1 MSSLDSLFKLKS
13 LKSDAKTEA
22 RAGLTTFLTMAYIII
37 VNPAILSAAGVPFS
51 GILFA
56 TVIVSAVSCIVMG
69 LVANLP
75 FALAPGMGLNA
86 FVTYS
91 LIIGEGV
98 SWQTA
103 MGAVVISG
111 IIFMFLSLP
120 KINVRE
126 KMLEA
131 IPEPLRLGVA
141 AGIGL
146 FLAFIG
152 LQDSGVIV
160 ADQATLVTFGG
171 MSWGIG
177 LFIVGLIIT
186 GYLLYK
192 QQKGALIIGI
202 LSVTVLALILNF
214 ADVASIASLPDQAVR
229 NPDLSLFADINI
241 TSVFKI
247 AMLGPLFTLL
257 FTDMFDSISTFLGV
271 AEAGDFYKE
280 DGKPRN
286 TGKALFVDG
295 FATTISGIFGT
306 SPATTYIES
315 ASGVEEGGKTGLTAV
330 IVGLLFLPL
339 MFFSPVINMIPYVAT
354 GPVLVIVGLF
364 MAKSVHKVNWAK
376 YENSLPAFVSMIAI
390 PLTYSITNGIILGII
405 TYVVMKA
412 LAREFKDIPITLWF
426 IFGLSI
432 IVLFL
437 L

>member
-1 MSSLDSLFKLKS
+1 MVDLNSLFKLKE
-13 LKSDAKTEA
+13 LKTDSETEI
-22 RAGLTTFLTMAYIII
+22 RAGVTTFLTMAYIII
-37 VNPAILSAAGVPFS
+37 VNPIILSAAGVPFS

-111 IIFMFLSLP
+111 IIFMLLSLP

-171 MSWGIG
+171 MSWSVG
-177 LFIVGLIIT
+177 LFIFGLIIT
-186 GYLLYK
+186 GFLLYK

-202 LSVTVLALILNF
+202 LSVTIIALILNF
-214 ADVASIASLPDQAVR
+214 ADIASITTLPDKVVR
-229 NPDLSLFADINI
+229 NPDLSLFADLSI

-330 IVGLLFLPL
+330 IVGLLFLPF
-339 MFFSPVINMIPYVAT
+339 MFFSPLINMIPAVAT
-354 GPVLVIVGLF
+354 GAVLVLVGLF
-364 MAKSVHKVNWAK
+364 MAKSIHKVNWSR
-376 YENSLPAFVSMIAI
+376 YENSLPAFVAMIAI

-412 LAREFKDIPITLWF
+412 LAREFKDIPITLWV
-426 IFGLSI
+426 IFGFSI

>member
-1 MSSLDSLFKLKS
+1 MFDLDSLFNLKS
-13 LKSDAKTEA
+13 LGTDRETET
-22 RAGLTTFLTMAYIII
+22 RAGVTTFLTMAYIII
-37 VNPAILSAAGVPFS
+37 VNPTILSAAGVPFS

-56 TVIVSAVSCIVMG
+56 TVVVSAVSCIVMG

-86 FVTYS
+86 FVTFS

-111 IIFMFLSLP
+111 IIFMLLSLP
-120 KINVRE
+120 KVNVRE

-160 ADQATLVTFGG
+160 ADSSTLVTFGG
-171 MSWGIG
+171 MSWTVG
-177 LFIVGLIIT
+177 LFIFGLIIT
-186 GYLLYK
+186 GFLLYRK
-192 QQKGALIIGI
+192 QKGALIIGI

-214 ADVASIASLPDQAVR
+214 ADLASITALPNEVVR
-229 NPDLSLFADINI
+229 NPDLSLFADIDI
-241 TSVFKI
+241 MSVFKI
-247 AMLGPLFTLL
+247 SMLGPLFTLL

-286 TGKALFVDG
+286 TGEALFVDG

-306 SPATTYIES
+306 SPATTFIES
-315 ASGVEEGGKTGLTAV
+315 ASGVEEGGKSGLTAI
-330 IVGLLFLPL
+330 IVGLLFLPF
-339 MFFSPVINMIPYVAT
+339 MFFSPVISMIPHVAT
-354 GPVLVIVGLF
+354 GAVLVLVGLF
-364 MAKSVHKVNWAK
+364 MAKSIHKVDWSR
-376 YENSLPAFVSMIAI
+376 YENSLPAFVAMIAI

-426 IFGLSI
+426 IFGFSI

>member
-1 MSSLDSLFKLKS
+1 L
-13 LKSDAKTEA
+13 
-22 RAGLTTFLTMAYIII
+22 
-37 VNPAILSAAGVPFS
+37 IL
-51 GILFA
+51 
-56 TVIVSAVSCIVMG
+56 
-69 LVANLP
+69 
-75 FALAPGMGLNA
+75 
-86 FVTYS
+86 
-91 LIIGEGV
+91 
-98 SWQTA
+98 
-103 MGAVVISG
+103 
-111 IIFMFLSLP
+111 
-120 KINVRE
+120 
-126 KMLEA
+126 
-131 IPEPLRLGVA
+131 
-141 AGIGL
+141 
-146 FLAFIG
+146 
-152 LQDSGVIV
+152 
-160 ADQATLVTFGG
+160 
-171 MSWGIG
+171 
-177 LFIVGLIIT
+177 T

-214 ADVASIASLPDQAVR
+214 ADVASIASLPDKAVR
-229 NPDLSLFADINI
+229 NPDLSLFADISI

-315 ASGVEEGGKTGLTAV
+315 ASGVEEGGKTGMTAV
-330 IVGLLFLPL
+330 VVGLLFLPF
-339 MFFSPVINMIPYVAT
+339 MFFSPVIGMIPHVAT
-354 GPVLVIVGLF
+354 GPILVIVGLF
-364 MAKSVHKVNWAK
+364 MAKSVHKVNWSK
-376 YENSLPAFVSMIAI
+376 YDNSLPAFIAMIAI

-412 LAREFKDIPITLWF
+412 LAREFKDIPITLWL
-426 IFGLSI
+426 IFGFSI

>member
-1 MSSLDSLFKLKS
+1 MVDLNSLFKLKD
-13 LKSDAKTEA
+13 LKTDNETEI

-37 VNPAILSAAGVPFS
+37 VNPMILSAAGVPFS

-56 TVIVSAVSCIVMG
+56 TVIVSAISCIVMG

-171 MSWGIG
+171 MSWSVG
-177 LFIVGLIIT
+177 LFIFGLIIT
-186 GYLLYK
+186 GFLLYK

-202 LSVTVLALILNF
+202 LSVTILALILNF
-214 ADVASIASLPDQAVR
+214 ADLATITTLPDKVVR
-229 NPDLSLFADINI
+229 NPDMSLFADIDI
-241 TSVFKI
+241 ASVFKI
-247 AMLGPLFTLL
+247 SMAGSLFTLL

-315 ASGVEEGGKTGLTAV
+315 ASGVEEGGRSGLTAV
-330 IVGLLFLPL
+330 IVGLLFLPF
-339 MFFSPVINMIPYVAT
+339 MFFSPVIGMIPGIAT
-354 GPVLVIVGLF
+354 GAVLVLVGLF
-364 MAKSVHKVNWAK
+364 MAKSIHKIDWSR
-376 YENSLPAFVSMIAI
+376 YENSLPAFVAMIAI

-426 IFGLSI
+426 IFGFSI

>member
-1 MSSLDSLFKLKS
+1 MFDLDSLFNLKS
-13 LKSDAKTEA
+13 LGTDSETET
-22 RAGLTTFLTMAYIII
+22 RAGVTTFLTMAYIII
-37 VNPAILSAAGVPFS
+37 VNPTILSAAGVPFS

-56 TVIVSAVSCIVMG
+56 TVVVSAVSCIVMG

-86 FVTYS
+86 FVTFS

-111 IIFMFLSLP
+111 IIFMLLSLP
-120 KINVRE
+120 KVNVRE

-160 ADQATLVTFGG
+160 ADSSTLVTFGG
-171 MSWGIG
+171 MSWTVG
-177 LFIVGLIIT
+177 LFIFGLIIT
-186 GYLLYK
+186 GFLLYRK
-192 QQKGALIIGI
+192 QKGALIIGI

-214 ADVASIASLPDQAVR
+214 ADLASITALPNEVVR
-229 NPDLSLFADINI
+229 NPDLSLFADIDI
-241 TSVFKI
+241 MSVFKI
-247 AMLGPLFTLL
+247 SMLGPLFTLL

-271 AEAGDFYKE
+271 AEAGDFYKK

-286 TGKALFVDG
+286 TGEALFVDG

-306 SPATTYIES
+306 SPATTFIES
-315 ASGVEEGGKTGLTAV
+315 ASGVEEGGKSGLTAI
-330 IVGLLFLPL
+330 IVGLLFLPF
-339 MFFSPVINMIPYVAT
+339 MFFSPVISMIPHVAT
-354 GPVLVIVGLF
+354 GAVLVLVGLF
-364 MAKSVHKVNWAK
+364 MAKSIHKVDWSR
-376 YENSLPAFVSMIAI
+376 YENSLPAFVAMIAI

-426 IFGLSI
+426 IFGFSI